1 MAISMRHRGRAARS
15 RRRSTRGGALLAVL
29 WLVAALSVIA
39 LAIAA
44 TVRAEVERTTTN
56 AEGVRAYYLAK
67 GAIDRAALYIQ
78 WGVNANQPGRPPV
91 YYLRGMRTLEFRLPT
106 GLVTVDVIPETA
118 KLNVNR
124 VDVNDFLRLFLA
136 LGLAPP
142 EATELAAAVDDW
154 RRPASEAITPFDRYY
169 LSLTPSFP
177 ARHASLEN
185 VEELLLVKGMTPE
198 LFYGTYVPGSGD
210 SLVWRPGV
218 RDCLTVYGR
227 SDSVDINWA
236 EPPVLAAVGLP
247 PQAVALIDAR
257 RRQQPFLMENEI
269 SELGVGGYEGAQ
281 RLQIGGRSIFTL
293 RATARL
299 LAQDGSLSETRR
311 SIAAVVDLNERT
323 VDRSFTT
330 LRWYDRAWKQ

>member
-1 MAISMRHRGRAARS
+1 MAISLRHRGRAAKS
-15 RRRSTRGGALLAVL
+15 RRRSERGGALLAVL

-78 WGVNANQPGRPPV
+78 WGATANQPGRPPV
-91 YYLRGMRTLEFRLPT
+91 YYLRGVRTLEFRLPT
-106 GLVTVDVIPETA
+106 GLATVDVVPEAA

-124 VDVNDFLRLFLA
+124 VDANDFLRLFLA

-142 EATELAAAVDDW
+142 EAAELAAAVDDW
-154 RRPASEAITPFDRYY
+154 RKPASEAITPFDRYY

-257 RRQQPFLMENEI
+257 RRQQPFLMETEI

-323 VDRSFTT
+323 VDRPFTT